1 MVTWQ
6 DEVDYLRCNKS
17 FFNQPRFDYVIVVT
31 ESETFISQLL
41 CLFKL
46 QVETY
51 SYSLALVRVFGQPP
65 GRMRRRDKDLG
76 LHRVRI
82 KASPYRVI
90 MVKSIVRGTLLVQDP
105 NTPDEYF
112 IVDTLD
118 GDMFLRVPTLSL

>member
-17 FFNQPRFDYVIVVT
+17 FFNQPRFDYVIVAT

-46 QVETY
+46 QVETH
-51 SYSLALVRVFGQPP
+51 SYFLALVRAYGQPP
-65 GRMRRRDKDLG
+65 GRMWRRDKDLG
-76 LHRVRI
+76 LYRVRI
-82 KASPYRVI
+82 KASPYRII
-90 MVKSIVRGTLLVQDP
+90 MVESIVHGTLLVQDP
-105 NTPDEYF
+105 DTSDEYF

-118 GDMFLRVPTLSL
+118 GDMFLRIPTLSL